1 MLSQSEIFNRLPISD
16 EQKAELYKI
25 LISERHTELDRL
37 AASSKTPAVP
47 TDHSQAETMAMDE
60 SPEELESA
68 QRSLFEC
75 GLIRESVW
83 NSERWSTAHPRRHAS
98 EFKLVSRI
106 EQSGLC

>member
-68 QRSLFEC
+68 PP
-75 GLIRESVW
+75 
-83 NSERWSTAHPRRHAS
+83 SEKA
-98 EFKLVSRI
+98 
-106 EQSGLC
+106 

>member
-1 MLSQSEIFNRLPISD
+1 MYNKKNTQILSHQTKMLSQSEIFNRLPISD

-68 QRSLFEC
+68 QP
-75 GLIRESVW
+75 
-83 NSERWSTAHPRRHAS
+83 SEKA
-98 EFKLVSRI
+98 
-106 EQSGLC
+106 